1 MASNARRFYTV
12 STAQITNASVF
23 KFDLEPSSTDLLLR
37 RDSFRE
43 VIKMQNRELR
53 EGIKFL
59 INIIDS
65 ATNKE
70 RLVLADELHELYA
83 KLESKAAK
91 ESIEDLE
98 NYARYGFIEVEIK
111 QKPTSGATEV
121 SR

>member
-1 MASNARRFYTV
+1 
-12 STAQITNASVF
+12 
-23 KFDLEPSSTDLLLR
+23 
-37 RDSFRE
+37 
-43 VIKMQNRELR
+43 MQNRELR